1 MFISRG
7 INYFSAVCEHF
18 ARRLQS
24 FCWCSGVLHNGR
36 EDSVWMPA
44 FSACTRQFERDRNH
58 VRRAVSRRCNGHPRL
73 LCAYRMKVSAKRI
86 LLSPGRQLEEFRQ
99 RFHSY
104 TYHVSILLFTF
115 ALSSIKK
122 QSIESHVKA
131 FALNVVGFYAPTFCF
146 MLDTSNK
153 NTLGAFLLL

>member
-1 MFISRG
+1 MFISKG
-7 INYFSAVCEHF
+7 IIYFSAVCEHF

-24 FCWCSGVLHNGR
+24 FCWCSGVLHNGQ

-44 FSACTRQFERDRNH
+44 FSACTWLFELDRNH
-58 VRRAVSRRCNGHPRL
+58 VRREALRKCSGHPQL
-73 LCAYRMKVSAKRI
+73 QCAYKMKVSAKRI